1 MIGVLEMLEL
11 LELLELL
18 NVWLD
23 GTVDVEEVEWTV
35 VVGGAI
41 EFDVESG
48 GVEEAV

>member
-1 MIGVLEMLEL
+1 MIGVLEM
-11 LELLELL
+11 LELL

-23 GTVDVEEVEWTV
+23 GTVDVAEVEWTV

>member
-1 MIGVLEMLEL
+1 MIGVLEM
-11 LELLELL
+11 LELL

-23 GTVDVEEVEWTV
+23 GTVDVDDVEWTV

>member
-1 MIGVLEMLEL
+1 MIGVLEM
-11 LELLELL
+11 LELL

-23 GTVDVEEVEWTV
+23 GTVDVDEVEWTV

>member
-1 MIGVLEMLEL
+1 M
-11 LELLELL
+11 ELLELL

-23 GTVDVEEVEWTV
+23 GTVDVDEVEWTV
-35 VVGGAI
+35 VVGGAF